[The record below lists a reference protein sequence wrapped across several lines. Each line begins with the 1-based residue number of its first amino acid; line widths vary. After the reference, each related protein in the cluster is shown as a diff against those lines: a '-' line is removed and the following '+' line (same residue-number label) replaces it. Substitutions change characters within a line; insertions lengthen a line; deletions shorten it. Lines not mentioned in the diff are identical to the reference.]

1 MARTKKTLAATST
14 VTRDAADILT
24 AKLNEIEGIS
34 FVRDAWVN
42 KAPDD
47 YGVVELTGQSSALWA
62 DDRMLEQVFRLTVHL
77 YVSGGGDHWIKAVQD
92 KLLEVVDGYSLPTH
106 EYAFDINR
114 NHWMWTVNMIGPMQW
129 EEAGEV
135 SG

>member
-1 MARTKKTLAATST
+1 MARTKTLAATST

-47 YGVVELTGQSSALWA
+47 YGVVELTGQSMALWA

-92 KLLEVVDGYSLPTH
+92 KLLEVVDGYSLPKH

-114 NHWMWTVNMIGPMQW
+114 YHWMWTVNMIGPMQW